1 MIIGEWLR
9 PLGWEGVATGTA
21 RYVTDLDERDVGP
34 MLHGAIVRS
43 PHPHARIVAVD
54 ASAAR
59 AVAGVE
65 AIVTAADFEGVL
77 YGHLGA
83 PFSDRP
89 VLAGDVVRHIG
100 QEVAAVAATSRD
112 VAVRAAELIKVSYE
126 VLPAVTTPAQ
136 ALADGA
142 PLVHGGVVGNVAM
155 ALTRRYGDPDA
166 ALRASATTVSA
177 TYRYPSTTHLCM
189 EPHGVVARWDS
200 SRGVLDLWASTHSPY
215 FVRKEVAAALGLE
228 MEQVHTHQVAVGG
241 SFGAKA
247 KVGEHEVL
255 AAALSMRTGRAVR
268 MVLDRGEE
276 FATTHRRHA
285 FDIDLTTGANAE
297 GRVVYRRCHTTVD
310 NGSFNHNGPSV
321 AGYGCIVAGSLYDIV
336 GAEAGTR
343 LVHTNTQP
351 GGSFR
356 GYGNAQVT
364 FAMESQLDELA
375 DAMGL
380 DPLEMRIASAHRPGD
395 ETLTGWRI
403 ASTRLVDC
411 LEAVRDG
418 IGWDAGRALGGSGRG
433 VGVAAAVHV
442 SGARAYPGSEYSGAA
457 IDVDEEGGVR
467 VRFAG
472 ADPGTGQSTLLAQ
485 VAAAGLGVDVDA
497 VEVVMMESDGTP
509 PDQGGWSSRGTVW
522 GGNAV
527 ADAAGKAAAHL
538 RGLAS
543 LKLGVDPDAVVLTD
557 GRASGGG
564 AAVDIGDLVRA
575 DETSV
580 GGELSFEGGYLA
592 DIETMNRETGTGHF
606 SPSYSFA
613 AHAVEVEV
621 DRDTGEVR
629 VSKVVAAHDSGTV
642 INRAGAEGQI
652 TGGVAMGLGA
662 ALSEEMVHTGG
673 RLVTASYLDYATPR
687 ASDLPPI
694 IPILIEDPD
703 PVGPHGAKGIGE
715 IVVIPTP
722 PAVANAVAHACGV
735 RVRDLPLTPDKILP
749 HLGPATPVGA
759 LWRRPRRWWVE
770 GVRRAYP
777 RGLHRFLHRWGT
789 RWSRRVPAR
798 DIEGIVEVGTVDD
811 AIAAHNAPGSAGTD
825 TGYIAGGTDLLA
837 ARRQG
842 LVAPVTLVDLQSVAE
857 LKKLDTGDD
866 GDMVMGAMVR
876 LARLGDALGSAARGP
891 DPLPGDQVLVEALAR
906 LATPQIREMAT
917 VGGNLLQGNRCPYL
931 RNGFD
936 CYKRSGPT
944 CPCYALEGEHRFH
957 HAVMGAHRCQAVTP
971 SDLATAFLVLDAC
984 VEVAGSGG
992 RRRELD
998 VEALYTGPGETSLE
1012 GAEVLT
1018 SVRIPVT
1025 ARRRWGAF
1033 EKLDL
1038 FTGGFAV
1045 ASVAVSLGFDEGVIT
1060 EARIGLGGVAPTP
1073 LRARRSETALLG
1085 TSIDDVTTLERAATA
1100 WAVDA
1105 HPLRDNRWKVDATVG
1120 LLRRIL
1126 RGAGTMRSQTM
1137 TGDPDDT

>member
-1 MIIGEWLR
+1 VIIGERIR
-9 PLGWEGVATGTA
+9 PLGWEGVTAGTA
-21 RYVTDLDERDVGP
+21 RYVTDLDESDVGP
-34 MLHGAIVRS
+34 MLHGAILRS
-43 PHPHARIVAVD
+43 PHPHARVVAIDV
-54 ASAAR
+54 SAAR
-59 AVAGVE
+59 AVPGVE
-65 AIVTAADFEGVL
+65 AIVTPADFDGVL

-89 VLAGDVVRHIG
+89 ILAGDVVRHVG
-100 QEVAAVAATSRD
+100 QEVAAVAATSRE
-112 VAVRAAELIKVSYE
+112 VAARAVELIEVTYE

-136 ALADGA
+136 ALARGA
-142 PLVHGGVVGNVAM
+142 PQVHAGVEGNVAM
-155 ALTRRYGDPDA
+155 ALTRRYGDPEA
-166 ALRASATTVSA
+166 ALRASDTTVSA

-200 SRGVLDLWASTHSPY
+200 SRRALDLWPSTHSPY

-228 MEQVHTHQVAVGG
+228 MEQVHTHEVAVGG

-247 KVGEHEVL
+247 KVGEHEVV

-268 MVLDRGEE
+268 IVLDRGEE

-285 FDIDLTTGANAE
+285 FDIELTTGATAE

-310 NGSFNHNGPSV
+310 NGSFNHSGPSV

-375 DAMGL
+375 EAMGL
-380 DPLEMRIASAHRPGD
+380 DPIDMRITSAHHPGD
-395 ETLTGWRI
+395 ETLTGWRLGS
-403 ASTRLVDC
+403 ARLVEC

-418 IGWDAGRALGGSGRG
+418 IDWDAGRALGGSGRG

-485 VAAAGLGVDVDA
+485 IAAAGLGVDRDA

-527 ADAAGKAAAHL
+527 VDAAGKAAARL
-538 RGLAS
+538 RELAA
-543 LKLGVDPDAVVLTD
+543 LKLGVDPDAVFLAD

-564 AAVDIGDLVRA
+564 ADIDIGDLVRA
-575 DETSV
+575 DETST
-580 GGELSFEGGYLA
+580 GGELHFEGGYLA
-592 DIETMNRETGTGHF
+592 DVETMNRETGTGHF

-613 AHAVEVEV
+613 AHAVEVEI
-621 DRDTGEVR
+621 DRDTGEVH
-629 VSKVVAAHDSGTV
+629 VSRVVAAHDSGTA
-642 INRAGAEGQI
+642 INRAAVEGQI
-652 TGGVAMGLGA
+652 VGGVAMGLGA

-687 ASDLPPI
+687 SADLPTI
-694 IPILIEDPD
+694 TPILVEDPD

-715 IVVIPTP
+715 IVLIPTP

-749 HLGPATPVGA
+749 HLAEPTPVGA

-777 RGLHRFLHRWGT
+777 RGLHRVLHRWGT
-789 RWSRRVPAR
+789 RWSRRVPER
-798 DIEGIVEVGTVDD
+798 DIDGLIEAGTVDD
-811 AIAAHNAPGSAGTD
+811 AIAAHDGSGSAGSESA
-825 TGYIAGGTDLLA
+825 YIAGGTDLLV

-842 LVAPVTLVDLQSVAE
+842 LVQPVTLVDLESIPE
-857 LKKLDTGDD
+857 LTAFVTD
-866 GDMVMGAMVR
+866 GDRDMVVGAMVR
-876 LARLGDALGSAARGP
+876 LASLGDAIGSAATGTHP
-891 DPLPGDQVLVEALAR
+891 APGDRVLVEALER

-936 CYKRSGPT
+936 CYKRGGPT

-971 SDLATAFLVLDAC
+971 SDLATALLVLDAR
-984 VEVAGSGG
+984 VEVAGADG
-992 RRRELD
+992 RRREVD
-998 VEALYTGPGETSLE
+998 VEALYTGPGETILE
-1012 GAEVLT
+1012 GADVLT
-1018 SVRIPVT
+1018 SVRVPVT

-1045 ASVAVSLGFDEGVIT
+1045 ASVAVSLGIREGVIT
-1060 EARIGLGGVAPTP
+1060 DARIGLGGVAPTP
-1073 LRARRSETALLG
+1073 VRSRRSETALLG
-1085 TSIDDVTTLERAATA
+1085 SSVDDVAALERAATA

-1120 LLRRIL
+1120 LLRRAL
-1126 RGAGTMRSQTM
+1126 RTAGQPRDRTR
-1137 TGDPDDT
+1137 